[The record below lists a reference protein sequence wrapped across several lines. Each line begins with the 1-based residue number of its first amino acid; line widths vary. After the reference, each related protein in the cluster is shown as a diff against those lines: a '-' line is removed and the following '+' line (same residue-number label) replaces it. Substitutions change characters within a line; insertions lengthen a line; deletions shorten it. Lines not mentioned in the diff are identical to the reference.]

1 MNIFIMKSVYFK
13 ELHNEREYYCP
24 TKYRA
29 GAAVV
34 STITSTLV
42 CLRDTFSLSVF
53 DKCAVRL
60 TATRARSFNNTRL

>member
-1 MNIFIMKSVYFK
+1 MKSVYFK

-24 TKYRA
+24 TINRA

-42 CLRDTFSLSVF
+42 CITGYFFLIKTLLVF
-53 DKCAVRL
+53 DKCVVRVRL
-60 TATRARSFNNTRL
+60 TATRARSFTITV